1 MSVWAQML
9 TKQPRS
15 TLHGQDHVHERPD
28 MLLYLYS
35 KYIHAVIFLPLIFLS
50 WTSVILSVCSVSGPH
65 SMRRRVWSNP
75 SLYHAQHAKCAC
87 SCLFSI
93 TRNMHFLPPLW
104 NFDGRISLVA
114 YVKYV
119 DITLLLYHCL
129 CKLHHSMMTRLSAAL
144 RSCLRKT

>member
-104 NFDGRISLVA
+104 NFDGIGSPWLHMLSMLISLCYSTTVCA
-114 YVKYV
+114 SYT
-119 DITLLLYHCL
+119 I
-129 CKLHHSMMTRLSAAL
+129 A
-144 RSCLRKT
+144 